1 MKLSVGVQ
9 RGRKMCVLPG
19 GPPYR
24 ADEDPEREK
33 RLERLY
39 QEYQGSPW
47 LTALVQFS
55 GFLAV
60 FVGSFVA
67 VLLLI
72 SVGSRH
78 EWWPYALILAALVA
92 AHAGLRMLRRHR
104 REAGQGRA

>member
-1 MKLSVGVQ
+1 MGYPPI
-9 RGRKMCVLPG
+9 LPG

-24 ADEDPEREK
+24 SGEDPEREK
-33 RLERLY
+33 RLAWLNRDY
-39 QEYQGSPW
+39 AGSPW

-55 GFLAV
+55 GFLLV

-72 SVGSRH
+72 NLGSN
-78 EWWPYALILAALVA
+78 EWWPYALILAVLVT
-92 AHAGLRMLRRHR
+92 AHAGLRMLRHHR